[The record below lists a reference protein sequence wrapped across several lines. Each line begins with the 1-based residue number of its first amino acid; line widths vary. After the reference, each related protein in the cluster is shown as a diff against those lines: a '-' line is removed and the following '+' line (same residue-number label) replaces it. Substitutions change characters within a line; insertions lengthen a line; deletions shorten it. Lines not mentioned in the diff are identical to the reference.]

1 MGLKLAVVCYYII
14 FSCSNSCCVFCNKT
28 PTIFVAD
35 RRGRKKRMKT
45 STQQS
50 ITSTSKDVLLQDK
63 IKVFLFLFFS
73 YFFRFYLFIFFFFFY
88 FLFFI
93 LLYYFFFLFFSKMF
107 KILNNCSIFINIIP
121 KFPHFFMSLKIV
133 RVFAKNVRNF

>member
-1 MGLKLAVVCYYII
+1 MGLAVLLELILMGLKLAVVCYYII

-73 YFFRFYLFIFFFFFY
+73 LFKSTFLVCNFQFIFF
-88 FLFFI
+88 
-93 LLYYFFFLFFSKMF
+93 LYQIYDYAHGHTSSKAHL
-107 KILNNCSIFINIIP
+107 KLTHKESKLNCNQY
-121 KFPHFFMSLKIV
+121 HGMVL
-133 RVFAKNVRNF
+133 